1 MSLRPWILTAL
12 LACSPAAYAD
22 TVMIRALE
30 QGRHVA
36 FFLIEGRLPAGAAAR
51 LALEK
56 LASSAPGAEK
66 GTVRVSVASA
76 SLSIAFD
83 PKRTGVA
90 ELEKD
95 IERRLA
101 SRKLSLV
108 LLQVLDREA
117 VFGSTIRAAL
127 QTRSPG

>member
-1 MSLRPWILTAL
+1 MNLRRWILTAL

-22 TVMIRALE
+22 TVMIKALE

-36 FFLIEGRLPAGAAAR
+36 FFHIEGRLPAGAAAK

-56 LASSAPGAEK
+56 LAGSAPGAEK
-66 GTVRVSVASA
+66 GTVRVSMTSA

-83 PKRTGVA
+83 PKITGVV
-90 ELEKD
+90 ELERD

-101 SRKLSLV
+101 ARKLSLM

-117 VFGSTIRAAL
+117 VFGSTIRAAM
-127 QTRSPG
+127 QTGSPG